1 MLDQTE
7 VPGAHQGRDFPIDDC
22 LSVRD
27 GRLWIEGCEASGL
40 AARFGTPLYVVSEN
54 QLRRNA
60 RRFVGAFS
68 TRWPGPVNVLPSI
81 KANHVLAL
89 RRILSSEGLG
99 CDTFGRSE
107 LWAALACGVA
117 PALIS
122 VNGTGKSAALV
133 EEAVAAGCRITLDSP
148 RELDL
153 AIAAAHRLGRR
164 AQLRVRVRPDLSCL
178 EKVASDFSPEGE
190 SITEVARRYKA
201 GIPMNELL
209 PLGERA
215 LAAEE
220 VDLIGVH
227 AHFARHT
234 RKLEVWAAMMDA
246 FGDTVGHLSAS
257 WGGWQPA
264 RARHWGRH
272 PNRSRPDRAWAGTSF
287 RRGPGALDGKLCR
300 GHLRQPVGLTRKERY
315 LLWRQ
320 DPRGRARSGL
330 LRRHRH
336 PLEPCCQLE
345 DRD

>member
-148 RELDL
+148 
-153 AIAAAHRLGRR
+153 
-164 AQLRVRVRPDLSCL
+164 P
-178 EKVASDFSPEGE
+178 
-190 SITEVARRYKA
+190 
-201 GIPMNELL
+201 
-209 PLGERA
+209 
-215 LAAEE
+215 
-220 VDLIGVH
+220 
-227 AHFARHT
+227 
-234 RKLEVWAAMMDA
+234 
-246 FGDTVGHLSAS
+246 
-257 WGGWQPA
+257 
-264 RARHWGRH
+264 RARPRHRGR
-272 PNRSRPDRAWAGTSF
+272 PPPRAPGTATS
-287 RRGPGALDGKLCR
+287 PGA
-300 GHLRQPVGLTRKERY
+300 
-315 LLWRQ
+315 
-320 DPRGRARSGL
+320 ARSFLSREGRFRL
-330 LRRHRH
+330 Q
-336 PLEPCCQLE
+336 P
-345 DRD
+345 